1 MNPLPMN
8 APDIP
13 FTRTGVLAAASVA
26 IATCSVAV
34 TLAVTSGGGEADE
47 PAAAGPRSA
56 TGITDPGSPAAG
68 GMPETA
74 KPDAATLYHHSAM
87 ERRR

>member
-13 FTRTGVLAAASVA
+13 ITRTGVLAAASVA

-34 TLAVTSGGGEADE
+34 TLAVTSGGGEAGE
-47 PAAAGPRSA
+47 
-56 TGITDPGSPAAG
+56 PAAG